1 MKTKH
6 ILLSAMVMAFGITCQ
21 ANAIA
26 MQDPTPIPLLQ
37 KKDTIADPNNDTSE
51 GDEEIPHAP
60 IRRPSVAQDGHT
72 LYLYSGCDY
81 ATIQLIDQSETVVF
95 TEDVPEGTETL
106 LLPSYLTGVF
116 ELRIIRGSFTFV
128 AEIEL

>member
-1 MKTKH
+1 
-6 ILLSAMVMAFGITCQ
+6 MVMAFGITCQ

-26 MQDPTPIPLLQ
+26 MQDPTPIPLLLTTDSIIHPE
-37 KKDTIADPNNDTSE
+37 KGN